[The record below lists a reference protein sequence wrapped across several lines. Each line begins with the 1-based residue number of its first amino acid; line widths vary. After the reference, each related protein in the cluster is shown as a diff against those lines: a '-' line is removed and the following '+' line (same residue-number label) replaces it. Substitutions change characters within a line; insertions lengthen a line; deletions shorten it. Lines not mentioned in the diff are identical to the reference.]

1 MPTARLAVVSDL
13 PLLLTPFAAS
23 EVSRAVK
30 PREEA
35 QRIWRETMAHP
46 GVYIF
51 VSDEGD
57 RIAVASMLV
66 TAPNHLRGR
75 RSRGF
80 LENVVTHAELQGRG
94 RGRAVASA
102 ALARAWASG
111 CHHVL
116 TQSGRA
122 DPRVDALY
130 ERLGFVPGLR
140 LAYVAKR
147 PWPVIGE

>member
-57 RIAVASMLV
+57 RIAAASMLV
-66 TAPNHLRGR
+66 TAPNHLRGVR
-75 RSRGF
+75 VR
-80 LENVVTHAELQGRG
+80 EAPPCELMG
-94 RGRAVASA
+94 
-102 ALARAWASG
+102 LA
-111 CHHVL
+111 
-116 TQSGRA
+116 
-122 DPRVDALY
+122 
-130 ERLGFVPGLR
+130 
-140 LAYVAKR
+140 
-147 PWPVIGE
+147 